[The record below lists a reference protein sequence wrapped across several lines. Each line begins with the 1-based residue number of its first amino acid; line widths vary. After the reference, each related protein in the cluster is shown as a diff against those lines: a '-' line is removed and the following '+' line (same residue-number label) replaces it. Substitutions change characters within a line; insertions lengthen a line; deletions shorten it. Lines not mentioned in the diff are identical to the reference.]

1 MRTPHRRLTI
11 PLVMCVILTACG
23 SGSSSDTTR
32 PGDAAS
38 SVDTTSPSTATTAPP
53 DTAPGTTTSVEP
65 TPSQDA
71 GQIDWATVD
80 LTTIDWATID
90 MNLIDFE
97 AIRDNPTAADLDEE
111 TTSLIQSRMDPGHA
125 TLTIGDQTYEFETF
139 LCAFGHDATQSS
151 VYSFSSDTRG
161 QVGEAQVQM
170 QANIRDESG
179 QGRYEGDGL
188 THEVF
193 IADISD
199 FENPSISFEMNAPDG
214 IVIDGNDV
222 TAEGNFDDQLTEG
235 TIEEIPGTLDATCGT
250 ASRR

>member
-1 MRTPHRRLTI
+1 MRTPLRTLTI
-11 PLVMCVILTACG
+11 ALISAVIVAACG
-23 SGSSSDTTR
+23 SGGATDTTQ
-32 PGDAAS
+32 PDEAAS
-38 SVDTTSPSTATTAPP
+38 SPDTTAAPATTAPA
-53 DTAPGTTTSVEP
+53 DTAPETTAAEEP
-65 TPSQDA
+65 RPSQDA
-71 GQIDWATVD
+71 SQIDWATVD

-90 MNLIDFE
+90 MNQIDFE
-97 AIRDNPTAADLDEE
+97 AIRDNPTAANLDEE
-111 TTSLIQSRMDPGHA
+111 SRSLIQSRMDPGHA

-139 LCAFGHDATQSS
+139 LCAYGHDATQSS

-179 QGRYEGDGL
+179 QGRHEGDGL

-199 FENPSISFEMNAPDG
+199 FENPSISFEMNAAEG

-222 TAEGNFDDQLTEG
+222 TAEGSFDDKLTEG
-235 TIEEIPGTLDATCGT
+235 TIEDIPGTLEATCGT